1 MIRAALVLLGLVL
14 LAGCT
19 TETRTAAR
27 YVGTIGAD
35 PVNIT
40 ATGAESSAAGIDLA
54 ATLRASLAGLRG
66 DLAGLADAVKA
77 QPPPPPPVPPAELAA
92 AVWQAAPP
100 PAAPAADHTPVL
112 AAGGA
117 SLLAL
122 LAAWMKNRE
131 ANYHRADADE
141 AWRRLLPK
149 DPPA

>member
-1 MIRAALVLLGLVL
+1 MIRAALLLAVLLL

-35 PVNIT
+35 AVNIQ
-40 ATGAESSAAGIDLA
+40 ATGAESSTAGIDLA
-54 ATLRASLAGLRG
+54 ATIRATIGALRG
-66 DLAGLADAVKA
+66 DLAGLADAIKA
-77 QPPPPPPVPPAELAA
+77 QPPPPPSVPPADLAA

-100 PAAPAADHTPVL
+100 PPAADPTPVV

-117 SLLAL
+117 TLMAM
-122 LAAWMKNRE
+122 LAAWMKARE
-131 ANYHRADADE
+131 AQWHRADADD
-141 AWRRLLPK
+141 AWKRLLSK